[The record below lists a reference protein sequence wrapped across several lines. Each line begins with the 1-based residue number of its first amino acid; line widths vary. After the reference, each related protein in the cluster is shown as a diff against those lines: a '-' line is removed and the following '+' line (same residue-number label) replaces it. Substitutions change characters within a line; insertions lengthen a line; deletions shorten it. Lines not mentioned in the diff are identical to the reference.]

1 MRVLIGFVTVLA
13 LWWSTGQPSL
23 ATEAP
28 PTVEQQIQE
37 LREKLADLEA
47 VLTDPE
53 GTVKTTEANVKKVQ
67 KVAWSG
73 YLQSRFESVQG
84 SSSRFFVRRA
94 RLKLTAK
101 PTSDVQ
107 AVVSADF
114 GQGKVETKDAFV
126 LWLPGHS
133 PELGPTLALGQQN
146 WCFGR
151 EVPVSSSVRECP
163 ERSLWAQK
171 LFKGERD
178 LGLKVTTATGR
189 PLFVEVGVFNGT
201 GINTSDNNDAKDV
214 VSRVGFA
221 VNPRVDVGA
230 SGYWG
235 STLVPAAGTTP
246 ARTFVKNRFGAD
258 VSVVLLDGVTL
269 KGEWVTARELG
280 RRPDGWQAQLSCN
293 VGKRLVL
300 VGRFDSYDD
309 DGLSAAGRV
318 DTWAVGFIRYLDSNL
333 RAKVFFE
340 SPKESGA
347 SVKNDAVRCELLAS
361 F

>member
-1 MRVLIGFVTVLA
+1 MKVFQVTALLLVFLWPALIR
-13 LWWSTGQPSL
+13 
-23 ATEAP
+23 
-28 PTVEQQIQE
+28 PTSAQEPGKGSIEERVEQ
-37 LREKLADLEA
+37 LEA
-47 VLTDPE
+47 IVLDPE
-53 GTVKTTEANVKKVQ
+53 GKVQ
-67 KVAWSG
+67 SSAQDVGKLKRIVLSG
-73 YLQSRFESVQG
+73 YAQARFESVQG

-126 LWLPGHS
+126 VWLPWHS
-133 PELGPTLALGQQN
+133 PELGPILALGQQN

-163 ERSLWAQK
+163 ERALWAQK

-178 LGLKVTTATGR
+178 LGLKVATATGR
-189 PLFVEVGVFNGT
+189 PLFAEVGVYNGT
-201 GINTSDNNDAKDV
+201 GLNATDTNDAKDV
-214 VSRVGFA
+214 AARLGFA
-221 VNPRVDVGA
+221 ICSRVDVGA

-235 STLVPAAGTTP
+235 STLLPAAGATP
-246 ARTFVKNRFGAD
+246 ARSFVKNRFGAD